1 MPPDPLSCPVLIEG
15 IYGGEWV
22 PPHLPP
28 EICPEAWILANP
40 QSFVEEKQVQVALG
54 AQVLFA
60 PTGWLNPFQLS
71 RYQQEEQLVALNEG
85 VVALTRGCATDS
97 VAVFAAIGSIPL
109 TLRPFG
115 SHRFEELV
123 TLYGEQVAVLAPLV
137 DGFSL
142 EGIATMAELRAAV
155 LAIRQV
161 SQKPIWVTV
170 VCDDHGRLEGGS
182 DLLATLIVLEGM
194 GISAF
199 GLAEGEEFQEM
210 VEQLARIA
218 PYATIPLL
226 ARVRGTVG
234 EDTVLD
240 ATDVAKRVARLAPL
254 GVRIVGSWK
263 GTTQA
268 HMEGVKNGI
277 AIMAT
282 QGKVTFPT
290 DPDVI
295 PCASETEARFITPDI
310 EVGEPLECTPDLM
323 EDIVW
328 AEEESPQGAL
338 KIAIYEEDDID
349 LLAETQYAIRD
360 PLCIET
366 HAPDLLEGA
375 LRVFQGRA
383 FWDGMGEIELEFLEQ
398 MQHKY
403 GLILL

>member
-1 MPPDPLSCPVLIEG
+1 MDPDPLWCPSLIEG

-28 EICPEAWILANP
+28 EVCPEAWILANP
-40 QSFVEEKQVQVALG
+40 QAFVEEKQAQVAWG

-60 PTGWLNPFQLS
+60 PTGWLNHFQLS
-71 RYQQEEQLVALNEG
+71 RYQQQEQLGQLNRD

-97 VAVFAAIGSIPL
+97 VAVFATIGAIPL

-115 SHRFEELV
+115 HHRFETLV
-123 TLYGEQVAVLAPLV
+123 TMYQEQVAVLEPIV

-142 EGIATMAELRAAV
+142 EDIATMAELRAAV

-170 VCDDHGRLEGGS
+170 TCDDHGRLEGGS
-182 DLLATLIVLEGM
+182 DLLATFIVLEGM

-218 PYATIPLL
+218 PYASIPLL
-226 ARVRGTVG
+226 ARIRGTVG
-234 EDTVLD
+234 EDTALD
-240 ATDVAKRVARLAPL
+240 ATDMEKRVTRLAPL
-254 GVRIVGSWK
+254 GVQIVGGWN
-263 GTTQA
+263 GVEQTQMA
-268 HMEGVKNGI
+268 GLKEGVTL
-277 AIMAT
+277 MASRP
-282 QGKVTFPT
+282 KVTFPT

-383 FWDGMGEIELEFLEQ
+383 FWDGMGEIEPEFLEE
-398 MQHKY
+398 MRKKY